1 MRYVRISAKIRI
13 GAEEVGF
20 RNEDPF
26 EVDANVD
33 NDGRIV
39 PHGRMYG
46 AFGNHRND
54 EYYPFMMDNHGVIDF
69 GYSDGTRSAR
79 TDLLT
84 KQIVI
89 GEEFS
94 YRNGP
99 GPIDESNPE
108 AVLQITHI
116 NNL

>member
-1 MRYVRISAKIRI
+1 MPYVRIRAQIRT

-26 EVDANVD
+26 EVDACIN
-33 NDGRIV
+33 NDGRIA

-54 EYYPFMMDNHGVIDF
+54 EFYPFMMNNKGVIDF
-69 GYSDGTRSAR
+69 GYADGTRGAR

-84 KQIVI
+84 KQMVI
-89 GEEFS
+89 GKEFS

-116 NNL
+116 NDL

>member
-1 MRYVRISAKIRI
+1 MPYVRIKAQIQT

-26 EVDANVD
+26 EVDANVND
-33 NDGRIV
+33 DGRII

-54 EYYPFMMDNHGVIDF
+54 EYYPFMMNDRGVVDF
-69 GYSDGTRSAR
+69 GYSDGARDAR
-79 TDLLT
+79 TNLLT
-84 KQIVI
+84 KRIVI
-89 GEEFS
+89 GERFS
-94 YRNGP
+94 YRNDP
-99 GPIDESNPE
+99 GPIEESNPE